1 MSPETPAAT
10 PRIRLARSLQAW
22 DTAGFATVLQ
32 QELEQLDPALL
43 PLQQGLRGSSYAIE
57 RAPQVMLISASDRAG
72 MIHARA
78 GLFYTGIIAGCSCAD
93 DPTPVEEQAE
103 YCVVDITI
111 DRLTGAA
118 TIRLAAAE

>member
-1 MSPETPAAT
+1 
-10 PRIRLARSLQAW
+10 
-22 DTAGFATVLQ
+22 
-32 QELEQLDPALL
+32 
-43 PLQQGLRGSSYAIE
+43 
-57 RAPQVMLISASDRAG
+57 